1 MPHHTGLKQ
10 YQVYTVEEKHIVH
23 VPGGRGTGLQAHL
36 LSHGITSE
44 IRGLDDTPYDRV
56 EVPRDVSA
64 ETLQTLLDHCSR

>member
-1 MPHHTGLKQ
+1 MPHHTGLNQ

-23 VPGGRGTGLQAHL
+23 VPSGRGAGLQTHL

-44 IRGLDDTPYDRV
+44 IRGLDGTPYDRV

-64 ETLQTLLDHCSR
+64 ETLQTLLDHWAR